1 MGQRKKSASG
11 LISSEAGLWRAT
23 RSNVGGYCILVGA
36 FLVDSLYWSIA
47 GTRVALGLPTAQG
60 AGVMVVLSVEI
71 IEAKEEREAFFFFP
85 LKIVREK
92 GDGVAKTLKRHL
104 FQSSS

>member
-1 MGQRKKSASG
+1 
-11 LISSEAGLWRAT
+11 
-23 RSNVGGYCILVGA
+23 
-36 FLVDSLYWSIA
+36 
-47 GTRVALGLPTAQG
+47 
-60 AGVMVVLSVEI
+60 MVVLSVEI